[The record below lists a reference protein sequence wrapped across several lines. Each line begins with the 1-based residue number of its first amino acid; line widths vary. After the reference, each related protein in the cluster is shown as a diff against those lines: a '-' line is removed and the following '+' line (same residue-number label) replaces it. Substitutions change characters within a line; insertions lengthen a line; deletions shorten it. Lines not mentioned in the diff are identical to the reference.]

1 MKLLDAI
8 KNINANDIKALEK
21 IKDALEQRRTDIEAR
36 EPYDYGSQH
45 TRWENKLCDINDI
58 IEDVE
63 DLINGSAANKEL
75 KLKRIIVD
83 LRVHQFTY
91 GGLKRLTI

>member
-8 KNINANDIKALEK
+8 KDINADDIKALRK

-36 EPYDYGSQH
+36 EPYDYGSQY

-63 DLINGSAANKEL
+63 DLINGSVANKEL
-75 KLKRIIVD
+75 KLKRIIID